1 MYIRKYVHQVIL
13 ILISQFVPCR
23 CGYNMLPTDLLSY
36 VLLIFPVICTIFG
49 LVAEIKVGIEV
60 SIRMTSRMSQL
71 VSACDVLVVAVTA
84 GAGVYGAPRRMKKLL
99 QFMEHI
105 ASVCIDLP
113 FFIHI
118 FK

>member
-1 MYIRKYVHQVIL
+1 MLLPCFSVI
-13 ILISQFVPCR
+13 FTV
-23 CGYNMLPTDLLSY
+23 
-36 VLLIFPVICTIFG
+36 FG
-49 LVAEIKVGIEV
+49 LVAEIKVGVEV

-105 ASVCIDLP
+105 ASVCIDKQLTKNIS
-113 FFIHI
+113 FGLLSAYFASADGVL
-118 FK
+118 KVVQ